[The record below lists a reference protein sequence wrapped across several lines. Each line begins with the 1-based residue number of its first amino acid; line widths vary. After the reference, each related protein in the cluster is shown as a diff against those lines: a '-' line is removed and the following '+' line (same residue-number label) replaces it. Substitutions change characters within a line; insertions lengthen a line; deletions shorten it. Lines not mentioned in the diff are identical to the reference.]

1 MFATHPPAHRA
12 FPDLGIEQDPKLFS
26 FFGRN
31 GAEVKVGAHS
41 QKLSLNKRASTR
53 GLLTTVCTS
62 LPTSF
67 DSFFLLADLSVL
79 LENVCK
85 YHPVKL

>member
-26 FFGRN
+26 FFRRN
-31 GAEVKVGAHS
+31 GAEVRVVAHS

-53 GLLTTVCTS
+53 GLLTIVCTS

-67 DSFFLLADLSVL
+67 DSFFFCFQISVY
-79 LENVCK
+79 C
-85 YHPVKL
+85 